1 MYSFHREENT
11 HLTILLEPAD
21 GQRYRASCGSPLDME
36 AEGASREE
44 ALGNL
49 REQIAHKIRS
59 GVEILTL
66 EVDTV
71 EHPWKRFAGTLKDDP
86 LFEEWVQAMAQYRA
100 SINDDPN
107 AS

>member
-1 MYSFHREENT
+1 M
-11 HLTILLEPAD
+11 HLTILLEPAA
-21 GQRYRASCGSPLDME
+21 GQKYRASCGSPLGIE
-36 AEGASREE
+36 TEGASREE
-44 ALGNL
+44 ALGKL
-49 REQIAHKIRS
+49 RALIEQKIRS

-71 EHPWKRFAGTLKDDP
+71 EHPWKPFAGTLKDDP

-100 SINDDPN
+100 SIDDDLN

>member
-1 MYSFHREENT
+1 M

-21 GQRYRASCGSPLDME
+21 EQKYRASTGSPLGME

-44 ALGNL
+44 ALGKL
-49 REQIAHKIRS
+49 REQIEHKIQS

-66 EVDTV
+66 EVAAS
-71 EHPWKRFAGTLKDDP
+71 EHPWKRFAGTLQDDP

-100 SINDDPN
+100 SLDDDPN